1 MIDSNSVIEIFVFGV
16 KNVNAASFSL
26 IGNKEKVAVGESIQV
41 DLFVD
46 SGNVSIN
53 TLGGSVVFDPTLL
66 QVEKIINGNS
76 IITFWVESP
85 KENNTTG
92 IIDFSGIIPGGIVN
106 AKGYV
111 FSILF
116 SAKQTGQTPVTVSS
130 PIVLQND
137 GTGNSLP
144 VSSKEFQMNI
154 SGDKDVS
161 VQDYKTT
168 DTISPE
174 KFTIIRTRDNAL
186 FDNKWFVVYS
196 TQDKGS
202 GISHYDVCE
211 FLFRKCKTIN
221 SPYELE
227 NQSNWYRIYVKA
239 YDNNNNVQYAFLF
252 SKNVK
257 ITLASVLLLGILI
270 TVYVYFFKKKR
281 KTF

>member
-1 MIDSNSVIEIFVFGV
+1 MVVAMFVFGV

-26 IGNKEKVAVGESIQV
+26 IGDKEKVSVGESIQV

-154 SGDKDVS
+154 SGDKDAS
-161 VQDYKTT
+161 IQDYKTT